1 MKSTLAPTQVN
12 RLIAMVLFLLIFA
25 GSLGL
30 GAVWM
35 RGEISRTANF
45 SRALQGRINDVE
57 RRLDE
62 VNAQVAPAVNPDAL
76 LRQGEFMNL
85 ALVSPR
91 EIQVVRVPE
100 SPELRLAAKRNR
112 DVFNLSTASATS
124 AVGAPAATNSNL
136 TFRVLTASLR

>member
-1 MKSTLAPTQVN
+1 MKPTLARTEVN
-12 RLIAMVLFLLIFA
+12 RLIAMVLFLLVFS

-45 SRALQGRINDVE
+45 SRSLEGKINDVE

-62 VNAQVAPAVNPDAL
+62 VNAQVASAVNPDAL
-76 LRQGEFMNL
+76 IRQGEFMNL

-112 DVFNLSTASATS
+112 DVFSLSNAS
-124 AVGAPAATNSNL
+124 VGTPASTNKNPA
-136 TFRVLTASLR
+136 FRVVAASLR

>member
-1 MKSTLAPTQVN
+1 MNPALAAKLVN
-12 RLIAMVLFLLIFA
+12 RLIAMVLFLLVFA

-35 RGEISRTANF
+35 RGEISRTANH
-45 SRALQGRINDVE
+45 SRALEGRITDVE

-62 VNAQVAPAVNPDAL
+62 VNAQVASAVNPDAL
-76 LRQGEFMNL
+76 LRQNGLMNL

-112 DVFNLSTASATS
+112 DVFNLSTASVASPAS
-124 AVGAPAATNSNL
+124 ASNRPA
-136 TFRVLTASLR
+136 FRVVAASLR

>member
-1 MKSTLAPTQVN
+1 MKPTLAPTQVN

-62 VNAQVAPAVNPDAL
+62 VNAQVASAVNPDAL

-112 DVFNLSTASATS
+112 DIFSLSTASATTS
-124 AVGAPAATNSNL
+124 TGSPVPTNGNL
-136 TFRVLTASLR
+136 TFRVLTASLH

>member
-1 MKSTLAPTQVN
+1 MKPAPAPTLVN
-12 RLIAMVLFLLIFA
+12 RLIAMAVMLLVFS
-25 GSLGL
+25 GTLGL

-35 RGEISRTANF
+35 RGEISRTANH
-45 SRALQGRINDVE
+45 SRALQGQITDVE

-62 VNAQVAPAVNPDAL
+62 VNAQVASAVNPDAL
-76 LRQGEFMNL
+76 LRRGQSMNL
-85 ALVSPR
+85 ALASPR

-112 DVFNLSTASATS
+112 DVFSLSTAGVEGTAGRT
-124 AVGAPAATNSNL
+124 P

>member
-1 MKSTLAPTQVN
+1 MKSASTRTQVN
-12 RLIAMVLFLLIFA
+12 RLMAMVLFLLVFS

-35 RGEISRTANF
+35 RGEISRTANS
-45 SRALQGRINDVE
+45 SRGLQGKINDVE

-62 VNAQVAPAVNPDAL
+62 VNAQVASAVNPDAL
-76 LRQGEFMNL
+76 LRQNDFMNL

-112 DVFNLSTASATS
+112 DVFSLATAGVGSPASAS
-124 AVGAPAATNSNL
+124 GNPA
-136 TFRVLTASLR
+136 FRVLAVSLR

>member
-45 SRALQGRINDVE
+45 SRALQGRITDVE

-62 VNAQVAPAVNPDAL
+62 VNAQVASAVNPDAL
-76 LRQGEFMNL
+76 LRQGEFMKL

-112 DVFNLSTASATS
+112 DVFNLSTASAGS
-124 AVGAPAATNSNL
+124 PASTNGNPA
-136 TFRVLTASLR
+136 FRVLTASLR

>member
-1 MKSTLAPTQVN
+1 MKSAIAPNQVN

-62 VNAQVAPAVNPDAL
+62 VNAQVASAVNPDAL

-112 DVFNLSTASATS
+112 DVFNLSTASAGS
-124 AVGAPAATNSNL
+124 PAATNGNPA
-136 TFRVLTASLR
+136 FRVLAASLR

>member
-1 MKSTLAPTQVN
+1 MKPTLAPTQVN

-62 VNAQVAPAVNPDAL
+62 VNAQVASAVNPDAL

-112 DVFNLSTASATS
+112 DVFNLSTASAGS
-124 AVGAPAATNSNL
+124 PASTNGNPA
-136 TFRVLTASLR
+136 FRVLAASLR

>member
-1 MKSTLAPTQVN
+1 MKSTLPPTQVN

-62 VNAQVAPAVNPDAL
+62 VNAQVASAVNPDAL

-112 DVFNLSTASATS
+112 DVFSLSTAS
-124 AVGAPAATNSNL
+124 AVGAPAAANSNL